1 MVPMWLRFRS
11 GSRKK
16 TYRGSKRAQGRY
28 WFIPRSGNDPGAG
41 AFHANNPFHAPSIS
55 LQSVQGLETCP
66 RSHLH
71 VPDGSCP
78 STNNSASPSKYIS
91 LKNSPNTSA
100 SVHHMNHWLKT
111 LSSSVQPPPLGIPN
125 NSSTSIV
132 VLAARRGREPCYK
145 LTASIG
151 ITRPRPVHPSTPTLP
166 APTIDEQ
173 CMQRRAVKTKHA
185 PCRRP
190 VRRVCRTGPLSTYCN
205 ATQQRNRARAQAASV
220 VKKAAA
226 AINTIGVWS
235 GVVCRRSSSRSR
247 CCSGNGVQRESV
259 TGGRSFMIQTWP
271 GPPSRRACVSSTR
284 ECGTSSALIPSMPAR
299 RTAFSCQVVNNKT
312 KTKPHGGGKE
322 QDRPHHHDVPW
333 LRARLALPWRR
344 SKHPRT
350 RSGARRHL
358 DRQPRQSVQSR
369 FSGDRAGE
377 TLLDPPSFFR
387 TSSDLFPSHPPRF
400 SDRSAVA
407 WPSCRN
413 MPLAEQCPPGKPSTS
428 HH

>member
-1 MVPMWLRFRS
+1 
-11 GSRKK
+11 
-16 TYRGSKRAQGRY
+16 
-28 WFIPRSGNDPGAG
+28 
-41 AFHANNPFHAPSIS
+41 
-55 LQSVQGLETCP
+55 
-66 RSHLH
+66 
-71 VPDGSCP
+71 
-78 STNNSASPSKYIS
+78 
-91 LKNSPNTSA
+91 
-100 SVHHMNHWLKT
+100 
-111 LSSSVQPPPLGIPN
+111 
-125 NSSTSIV
+125 
-132 VLAARRGREPCYK
+132 
-145 LTASIG
+145 
-151 ITRPRPVHPSTPTLP
+151 
-166 APTIDEQ
+166 
-173 CMQRRAVKTKHA
+173 MQRRAVKTKHA

-299 RTAFSCQVVNNKT
+299 RTAFSCQVANNKT

-322 QDRPHHHDVPW
+322 KDRPRHHDVPW

-358 DRQPRQSVQSR
+358 DLQQRQSVQSR
-369 FSGDRAGE
+369 FSGDRVGE

-387 TSSDLFPSHPPRF
+387 TSSDFFPSHPPRF

-407 WPSCRN
+407 WLILPEHALGRTMPSRQTQHQSPLTRGRLCLRASSLLPWGGRGVPRN
-413 MPLAEQCPPGKPSTS
+413 HGESDVSDRDSCKARIDRLSYGCDGLDPHPCPAQK
-428 HH
+428 